1 MFEKV
6 IQKVSFPDLEKQ
18 IMALWKEENTFQQS
32 LDLRAGRPRFV
43 FYEGPPTA
51 NGKPATHHILARAFK
66 DLFPRYKTMK
76 GFYVERIAG
85 WDTHGLPVEIEVEK
99 KLGISGKFDIENE
112 IGVERFN
119 RLCRESVHEY
129 VSDWVA
135 FSERM
140 AFWLDYGAAYWTLSS
155 EYIQSVWWAISEMW
169 KQGLVYKGFRVA
181 PYCPRCAT
189 PLSSHELAQGYRDNV
204 PDPSVFV
211 RFRLKQQPRTSIL
224 AWTTTP
230 WTLPGNVA
238 LAVDNDIDYVK
249 VRQGSGPP
257 RTHGE
262 ASEFVGPS
270 DEFLILAEARLGVLD
285 GAYDVVERMQGRDL
299 VGLDYEPVFPY
310 SIPQEGRAHY
320 VVDADFVS
328 TEEGT
333 GVVHTS
339 ALYGV
344 DDLRLCQEKGIPFR
358 HTVGLD
364 GKFLPFVEK
373 FAGLHV
379 KEADPLIMDDLKARG
394 LLYKA
399 GTILHTYPECWRCKT
414 PLIYYALDSWYVRTT
429 ERKDEL
435 IANNAA
441 TNWVPAHVKTGRM
454 GDWLENNVDWA
465 ISRSRYWGTP
475 IPIWV
480 CEACEERRCIS
491 SAAEL
496 GLPDDTDLHRPY
508 IDEVTIP
515 CPTCGGVMRRIP
527 EVLDC
532 WFDSGAMP
540 FAQRGYPRHGQ
551 KEFEETFPADFIS
564 EAMDQ
569 TRGWFYSLLAISTL
583 LFKKNSY
590 RNVICLGLV
599 VDPKG
604 KKASKSRGNV
614 LDPNYLFDNFGS
626 DAVRWY
632 FYTSTQVGEN
642 YRTGV
647 DTLRE
652 TVQQFFIPFWNCYSF
667 FVTYARLDNFD
678 PSQPAVPVGER
689 HVLDRW
695 LLSRLSGLV
704 AAVTTGLD
712 RYDANEPGRRIQ
724 RFVDELSNWY
734 VRRSRRRFWKSQSDR
749 DKLAAYQTLYE
760 TLTTLCQLM
769 APFVPFMADAVYRN
783 LVDGKSVHLSD
794 FPQPQA
800 YHDPEVESAM
810 TLARQAVEG
819 GLAAR
824 DAARIRV
831 RQPLAACALPG
842 EPLPEEIA
850 AIVRDELNV
859 KQLTFGAPEVRLD
872 TEITEDLRL
881 EGLAR
886 EVVRVIQDR
895 RKKLGL
901 NVEDRIHTCYVADGM
916 LVRAMERHAD
926 YIKTETLSLTLEPGR
941 DDCEGEQ
948 LMLEGEQIWIGLK
961 RS

>member
-1 MFEKV
+1 MFDKV
-6 IQKVSFPDLEKQ
+6 DQKVSFPDLEKQ
-18 IMALWKEENTFQQS
+18 VLAKWKEEGTFQKS
-32 LDLRAGRPRFV
+32 LELRAGRPPFV

-76 GFYVERIAG
+76 GFYVERKAG

-99 KLGISGKFDIENE
+99 KLGISGKFAIENE

-119 RLCRESVHEY
+119 QLCRESVYEY
-129 VSDWVA
+129 VSDWVV

-140 AFWLDYGAAYWTLSS
+140 AFWMDYDNAYWTLTSD
-155 EYIQSVWWAISEMW
+155 YIQSVWWALSEMW

-204 PDPSVFV
+204 PDPSVFI
-211 RFRLKQQPRTSIL
+211 RFRLKNDPRTSIL

-238 LAVDNDIDYVK
+238 LAVHPDVTYVK
-249 VRQGSGPP
+249 VRQG
-257 RTHGE
+257 
-262 ASEFVGPS
+262 
-270 DEFLILAEARLGVLD
+270 DESLILAEARLQVLD
-285 GAYDVVERMQGRDL
+285 GDYEIVERMKGSDL
-299 VGLDYEPVFPY
+299 VGLDYEPLYPY

-364 GKFLPFVEK
+364 GRFLPYVEK

-379 KEADPLIMDDLKARG
+379 KEANPLIEDDLKTRG
-394 LLYKA
+394 LLYKDE
-399 GTILHTYPECWRCKT
+399 TILHTYPECWRCST

-429 ERKDEL
+429 DRKAEL
-435 IANNAA
+435 IANNLA
-441 TNWVPAHVKTGRM
+441 TNWVPAHIKTGRM

-475 IPIWV
+475 LPFWV
-480 CEACEERRCIS
+480 CDQCEEQRCIS
-491 SAAEL
+491 SASEI
-496 GLPDDTDLHRPY
+496 GLADDADLHRPF
-508 IDEVTIP
+508 IDQVTIP
-515 CPTCGGVMRRIP
+515 CAKCGGVMRRIP
-527 EVLDC
+527 EVLDT
-532 WFDSGAMP
+532 WFDSGSMP
-540 FAQRGYPRHGQ
+540 FAQRGHPRHGT
-551 KEFEETFPADFIS
+551 KEFEATFPADFIA
-564 EAMDQ
+564 EGLDQ

-583 LFKKNSY
+583 LFKQNAY

-614 LDPNYLFDNFGS
+614 LDPNFLFDNFGS

-632 FYTSTQVGEN
+632 FYSSTPVGEN
-642 YRTGV
+642 YRTSAE
-647 DTLRE
+647 TLRE
-652 TVQQFFIPFWNCYSF
+652 TVQQFFIPLWNCYSF

-678 PSQPAVPVGER
+678 PAQPQVPVGER

-704 AAVTTGLD
+704 ESVTTGLD
-712 RYDANEPGRRIQ
+712 RYDANEPARKIQ

-760 TLTTLCQLM
+760 TLSTVSRLM
-769 APFVPFMADAVYRN
+769 APFVPFMAEAMYRN
-783 LVDGKSVHLSD
+783 LSEGGSVHLSD
-794 FPQPQA
+794 FPEAMPW
-800 YHDPEVESAM
+800 HDLKVEANM
-810 TLARQAVEG
+810 ALARQAVEV

-824 DAARIRV
+824 DAVRIRV
-831 RQPLAACALPG
+831 RQPLASVALPG
-842 EPLPEEIA
+842 EPLPEDIA
-850 AIVRDELNV
+850 AIVREELNV
-859 KQLTFGAPEVRLD
+859 KKIVFGAPEVKLD
-872 TEITEDLRL
+872 TEITAELRL

-886 EVVRVIQDR
+886 EVVRLIQDR
-895 RKKLGL
+895 RKKMGL
-901 NVEDRIHTCYVADGM
+901 NVEDRIRVCFEADG
-916 LVRAMERHAD
+916 LLARAIETHAD
-926 YIKTETLSLTLEPGR
+926 YIKNETLSVTIEHGK
-941 DDCEGEQ
+941 DDCDGEQ
-948 LMLEGEQIWIGLK
+948 LLLEGEQIWIGLK

>member
-1 MFEKV
+1 MFDKV
-6 IQKVSFPDLEKQ
+6 DQKVSFPELEKRL
-18 IMALWKEENTFQQS
+18 MARWKEEGTYQKS
-32 LDLRAGRPRFV
+32 LELRAGKPRFV

-76 GFYVERIAG
+76 GFYVERKAG

-112 IGVERFN
+112 IGIERFN
-119 RLCRESVHEY
+119 ELCRASVHEY

-140 AFWLDYGAAYWTLSS
+140 AFWQDYDNAYWTLTSD
-155 EYIQSVWWAISEMW
+155 YIQSVWWALSEMW

-181 PYCPRCAT
+181 PYCSRCAT

-211 RFRLKQQPRTSIL
+211 RFKLKSDPNTAIL

-238 LAVDNDIDYVK
+238 LAVDNDIDYIKVK
-249 VRQGSGPP
+249 DGQ
-257 RTHGE
+257 
-262 ASEFVGPS
+262 
-270 DEFLILAEARLGVLD
+270 DDFLILAESRLEVLKESPE
-285 GAYDVVERMQGRDL
+285 VVDRMKGSDL
-299 VGLDYEPVFPY
+299 VGLDYEPLFPY
-310 SIPQEGRAHY
+310 SIPSQGRAHY

-344 DDLRLCQEKGIPFR
+344 DDLRLCQEKGIPFS

-364 GKFLPFVEK
+364 GKFLPYVEK

-379 KEADPLIMDDLKARG
+379 KEADPVILDDLTARG
-394 LLYKA
+394 LMYKSE
-399 GTILHTYPECWRCKT
+399 TILHTYPECWRCKT

-429 ERKDEL
+429 ERKAEL

-475 IPIWV
+475 LPFWV
-480 CEACEERRCIS
+480 CDKCSEQRCVS
-491 SAAEL
+491 SADEL
-496 GLPDDTDLHRPY
+496 GLKEDTDLHRPF
-508 IDEVTIP
+508 IDSVTLP
-515 CPTCGGVMRRIP
+515 CQKCDGVMRRVP

-540 FAQRGYPRHGQ
+540 FAQRGYPRQGKQ
-551 KEFEETFPADFIS
+551 EFEQTFPADFIS

-583 LFKKNSY
+583 LFKQNAY

-614 LDPNYLFDNFGS
+614 LDPNYLFDTFGS

-642 YRTGV
+642 YRTG
-647 DTLRE
+647 DAALRE
-652 TVQQFFIPFWNCYSF
+652 TVQQLFIPLWNCYSF
-667 FVTYARLDNFD
+667 FVTYARLDGFD
-678 PSQPAVPVGER
+678 PSQPAVPVAER

-695 LLSRLSGLV
+695 LLSKLSGLV
-704 AAVTTGLD
+704 AAVSSGLD
-712 RYDANEPGRRIQ
+712 SYDANEPARRIQ
-724 RFVDELSNWY
+724 RFVDDLSNWY
-734 VRRSRRRFWKSQSDR
+734 IRRSRRRFWKSQSDS

-760 TLTTLCQLM
+760 ALRTVCQLM
-769 APFVPFMADAVYRN
+769 APFAPFTSDAIYRN
-783 LVDGKSVHLSD
+783 LSNDESVHLSD
-794 FPQPQA
+794 FPEPAPYQ
-800 YHDPEVESAM
+800 DPPVEADM
-810 TLARQAVEG
+810 ARARQAVEA
-819 GLAAR
+819 GLSAR
-824 DAARIRV
+824 DSARLKV
-831 RQPLAACALPG
+831 RQPLASIALPG
-842 EPLPEEIA
+842 DPLPEDIA
-850 AIVRDELNV
+850 AIVREELNV
-859 KQLTFGAPEVRLD
+859 KGLVFGAPEVKLN
-872 TEITEDLRL
+872 TEITEELRL

-886 EVVRVIQDR
+886 EVVRAIQDR

-901 NVEDRIHTCYVADGM
+901 NVEDRIDTRYEADGM
-916 LVRAMERHAD
+916 LVRAVQRHGD
-926 YIKTETLSLTLEPGR
+926 YIKSETLSKSLEQGR
-941 DDCEGEQ
+941 ADDFNGEQ
-948 LMLEGEQIWIGLK
+948 MMLEGEQIWIGLK
-961 RS
+961 RN

>member
-6 IQKVSFPDLEKQ
+6 DQKVSFPELEKQ
-18 IMALWKEENTFQQS
+18 LMARWKEEGTYQRS
-32 LDLRAGRPRFV
+32 LELRAGKPRFV

-76 GFYVERIAG
+76 GFYVERKAG

-99 KLGISGKFDIENE
+99 KLGISGKFEIENE
-112 IGVERFN
+112 IGIERFN
-119 RLCRESVHEY
+119 ELCRASVHEY

-140 AFWLDYGAAYWTLSS
+140 AFWQDYDNAYWTLTSD
-155 EYIQSVWWAISEMW
+155 YIQSVWWALSELW

-181 PYCPRCAT
+181 PYCSRCAT

-211 RFRLKQQPRTSIL
+211 RFKLKKEPNTAIL

-238 LAVDNDIDYVK
+238 LAVDDDIDYIKVK
-249 VRQGSGPP
+249 DGAG
-257 RTHGE
+257 
-262 ASEFVGPS
+262 
-270 DEFLILAEARLGVLD
+270 FLILAESRLEVLKESPE
-285 GAYDVVERMQGRDL
+285 VVERMKGSEL
-299 VGLDYEPVFPY
+299 VGLEYEPLFPY
-310 SIPQEGRAHY
+310 SIPAEGRAHY

-344 DDLRLCQEKGIPFR
+344 DDLRLCQEKGISFR

-364 GKFLPFVEK
+364 GKFLPYVEK

-379 KEADPLIMDDLKARG
+379 KEADPVILDDLKERG
-394 LLYKA
+394 LLYKSE
-399 GTILHTYPECWRCKT
+399 TILHTYPECWRCRT

-429 ERKDEL
+429 ERKAEL

-475 IPIWV
+475 LPFWV
-480 CEACEERRCIS
+480 CDKCSEQRCVS
-491 SAAEL
+491 SADEL
-496 GLPDDTDLHRPY
+496 GLKEAADLHRPF
-508 IDEVTIP
+508 IDSVTLP
-515 CPTCGGVMRRIP
+515 CQKCDGVMRRVP

-540 FAQRGYPRHGQ
+540 FAQRGYPRQGNQ
-551 KEFEETFPADFIS
+551 EFEETFPADFIS

-583 LFKKNSY
+583 LFKRNAY

-614 LDPNYLFDNFGS
+614 LDPNYLFDTFGS

-642 YRTGV
+642 YRTG
-647 DTLRE
+647 DAALRE
-652 TVQQFFIPFWNCYSF
+652 TVQQFFIPLWNCYSF
-667 FVTYARLDNFD
+667 LVTYARLDGFD
-678 PSQPAVPVGER
+678 SSKPAVPVADR

-695 LLSRLSGLV
+695 LLSKLSGLV
-704 AAVTTGLD
+704 AAVSIGLD
-712 RYDANEPGRRIQ
+712 SYDANEPARRIE
-724 RFVDELSNWY
+724 RFVDDLSNWY
-734 VRRSRRRFWKSQSDR
+734 IRRSRRRFWKSQSDS

-760 TLTTLCQLM
+760 ALRTVCQLM
-769 APFVPFMADAVYRN
+769 APFAPFASDAIYRN
-783 LVDGKSVHLSD
+783 LSNGESVHLSD
-794 FPQPQA
+794 FPEPAPCQDPQ
-800 YHDPEVESAM
+800 VEADM
-810 TLARQAVEG
+810 ARARQAVEA
-819 GLAAR
+819 GLSAR
-824 DAARIRV
+824 DAARLKV
-831 RQPLAACALPG
+831 RQPLASIALPG
-842 EPLPEEIA
+842 DPLPDDIA
-850 AIVRDELNV
+850 AIVREELNV
-859 KQLTFGAPEVRLD
+859 KGLSFGAPEVKLN
-872 TEITEDLRL
+872 TEITEELRL

-886 EVVRVIQDR
+886 EVVRAIQDR

-901 NVEDRIHTCYVADGM
+901 NVEDRIDTRYEADGM
-916 LVRAMERHAD
+916 LVRAMQRHAE
-926 YIKTETLSLTLEPGR
+926 YIKAETLSVSFEQGR
-941 DDCEGEQ
+941 ADDFNGEQ
-948 LMLEGEQIWIGLK
+948 MMLEGEQIWIGLK
-961 RS
+961 QN

>member
-1 MFEKV
+1 MFDKV
-6 IQKVSFPDLEKQ
+6 DQKVNFPDLEKQ
-18 IMALWKEENTFQQS
+18 VLAQWKKEDTFQKS
-32 LDLRAGRPRFV
+32 LELRAGRPRFV

-76 GFYVERIAG
+76 GFYVERKAG
-85 WDTHGLPVEIEVEK
+85 WDTHGLPVEIEIEK
-99 KLGISGKFDIENE
+99 KLGISGKFEIENE
-112 IGVERFN
+112 IGIERFN
-119 RLCRESVHEY
+119 QLCRQSVYEY
-129 VSDWVA
+129 VDDWVV

-140 AFWLDYGAAYWTLSS
+140 GFWQDYDNAYWTLTSD
-155 EYIQSVWWAISEMW
+155 YIQSVWWALSEMW

-204 PDPSVFV
+204 PDPSVFI
-211 RFRLKQQPRTSIL
+211 RFRLKSDPKTSIL

-238 LAVDNDIDYVK
+238 LAVGPDVDYVK
-249 VRQGSGPP
+249 VRQG
-257 RTHGE
+257 
-262 ASEFVGPS
+262 
-270 DEFLILAEARLGVLD
+270 DEFLILAQARLEVLE
-285 GAYDVVERMQGRDL
+285 GEYEIVERMKGKDL
-299 VGLDYEPVFPY
+299 VGLDYEPLYPY
-310 SIPQEGRAHY
+310 SIPAEGRAHY

-364 GKFLPFVEK
+364 GKFLPYVTQ

-379 KEADPLIMDDLKARG
+379 KEANPLIEDDLKTRG

-429 ERKDEL
+429 DRKTEL
-435 IANNAA
+435 LANNNG
-441 TNWVPAHVKTGRM
+441 TNWVPAHIKTGRM

-480 CEACEERRCIS
+480 CEQCEEQRMVS
-491 SAAEL
+491 SAAEI
-496 GLPDDTDLHRPY
+496 GLAEDADLHRPY
-508 IDEVTIP
+508 IDAVTVA
-515 CPTCGGVMRRIP
+515 CEKCGGTMRRIP
-527 EVLDC
+527 EVLDA
-532 WFDSGAMP
+532 WFDSGSMP
-540 FAQRGYPRHGQ
+540 FAQRGYPRQGK

-564 EAMDQ
+564 EAVDQ

-583 LFKKNSY
+583 LFKQNAY

-642 YRTGV
+642 YRTG
-647 DTLRE
+647 DAALRE
-652 TVQQFFIPFWNCYSF
+652 TVQQFFIPLWNCYSF
-667 FVTYARLDNFD
+667 FVTYARLDDFD
-678 PSQPAVPVGER
+678 PNQAQVPVGER

-695 LLSRLSGLV
+695 LLSRLSDLV
-704 AAVTTGLD
+704 ETVTTGLD
-712 RYDANEPGRRIQ
+712 RYDANEPARKIQ
-724 RFVDELSNWY
+724 KFVDELSNWY

-760 TLTTLCQLM
+760 ALSTVSRLM
-769 APFVPFMADAVYRN
+769 APFVPFMADAMYRN
-783 LVDGKSVHLSD
+783 LSNGSSVHLSD
-794 FPQPQA
+794 FPEAAPRR
-800 YHDPEVESAM
+800 DPDVEANM
-810 TLARQAVEG
+810 ARARLAVEA

-824 DAARIRV
+824 DLVRIRV
-831 RQPLAACALPG
+831 RQPLASIALPG
-842 EPLPEEIA
+842 DPIPDEIA

-859 KQLTFGAPEVRLD
+859 KSITFGAPEVKLD
-872 TEITEDLRL
+872 TEITEELRL

-886 EVVRVIQDR
+886 EVVRLIQDR
-895 RKKLGL
+895 RKKAGL
-901 NVEDRIHTCYVADGM
+901 NVEDRIHTCFEADG
-916 LVRAMERHAD
+916 LLLRAIERHAD
-926 YIKTETLSLTLEPGR
+926 YIKNETLSVAIEHGKG
-941 DDCEGEQ
+941 DGCEGEQ
-948 LMLEGEQIWIGLK
+948 LLLEGEQIWIGLK
-961 RS
+961 RN